1 MAAGGERP
9 TPPVNP
15 RGTYLSSKE
24 FRAVPGLVVDRPRA
38 RYHFAAGQAQSR
50 FLQGLKEGK
59 ILGVR
64 CPSCGRVYVP
74 PRAYCEYCH
83 VPTREWVELPG
94 TGVIHT
100 AVVSYISTTRAR
112 LEKPEI
118 VGVIR
123 LDAPGYKEDGYEFA
137 GLFHRICGVTP
148 EDVMSGRAIGM
159 RVRPRWRPPEE
170 RKGDINDIECFEPV
184 EG

>member
-1 MAAGGERP
+1 MAGRERLP
-9 TPPVNP
+9 
-15 RGTYLSSKE
+15 GTYLRRDE
-24 FRAVPGLVVDRPRA
+24 MYRLPGLVRYKPRA
-38 RYHFAAGQAQSR
+38 KYSFSAGIAQTR
-50 FLQGLKEGK
+50 FLQGLREGK

-64 CPSCGRVYVP
+64 CPVCGRVYVP

-83 VPTREWVELPG
+83 VPTSEWVELPG
-94 TGVIHT
+94 TGTIHT
-100 AVVSYISTTRAR
+100 AVISYIGTFRER
-112 LEKPEI
+112 REKPEI

-137 GLFHRICGVTP
+137 GLFHRLCGVS
-148 EDVMSGRAIGM
+148 EDDVKSGRAIGM

-170 RKGDINDIECFEPV
+170 RRGDINDIECFEPV